1 MNICYTSM
9 QRMKCLKRI
18 KSRTEENYMELVN
31 GKPTDTQGRLYKEI
45 RVYDFLDSLG
55 VTYQRIDHEAAMTM
69 EACEEIDRMLEATI
83 CKNLFLC
90 NRQKTQFYLLM
101 MPGDKPF
108 KTKEI
113 TSQIG
118 SARLSFASAED
129 MEKYLDIEPGAV
141 SVMGLMNDTEHHV
154 RLLVDEDILK
164 GEYLG
169 CHPCVNTSSLQMRT
183 ADVFGLYL
191 DAVGHDMTKVV
202 LTGEA

>member
-1 MNICYTSM
+1 METSILYEG
-9 QRMKCLKRI
+9 RP
-18 KSRTEENYMELVN
+18 ENYA
-31 GKPTDTQGRLYKEI
+31 DRLPKEQRCYDMLDRLGI
-45 RVYDFLDSLG
+45 AYSRV
-55 VTYQRIDHEAAMTM
+55 DHEHADTI
-69 EACEEIDRMLEATI
+69 EACHEIEQTLGAEI
-83 CKNLFLC
+83 CKNLFLT
-90 NRQKTQFYLLM
+90 NRQQTEFYLLL

-169 CHPCVNTSSLQMRT
+169 CHPCVNTSSLRMRT
-183 ADVFGLYL
+183 ADVFGSYL